1 MKNYKTQSITLAA
14 ILIAA
19 VGSTAILIASTTQY
33 SNAQEEEHTSTVV
46 RDSAVVLLGGRT
58 LPGNN
63 FIHLYDTT
71 PYMIMNGHIAA
82 KLPCNDQ
89 SESPLKILIG
99 SAPNLAAAEFET
111 INELST
117 PGEMCLYH
125 VDVESHPDTT
135 NGTITDIALQNPT
148 EENIEFPSTAT
159 VVIGVNEIA
168 LGAGEGHEGN
178 EEGSAASNST
188 ESMTTSNST
197 G

>member
-1 MKNYKTQSITLAA
+1 MKNNKVQSITLAA
-14 ILIAA
+14 ILLAA
-19 VGSTAILIASTTQY
+19 VGSTSILISSTAQY
-33 SNAQEEEHTSTVV
+33 SNAQEHTSTVV
-46 RDSAVVLLGGRT
+46 RDSAVVLLGERT
-58 LPGNN
+58 LPANN

-89 SESPLKILIG
+89 SESPLKVLIG
-99 SAPNLAAAEFET
+99 SAPNLAPAEFET
-111 INELST
+111 VNELST

-125 VDVESHPDTT
+125 VDLESHPDTA

-148 EENIEFPSTAT
+148 DDNVQFPSTAT

-168 LGAGEGHEGN
+168 PGAEAEHEGSV
-178 EEGSAASNST
+178 EEGNGASNST
-188 ESMTTSNST
+188 ESMNMGNST

>member
-1 MKNYKTQSITLAA
+1 MKNYKVQSITLAA

-19 VGSTAILIASTTQY
+19 VGSTSILIASTTQY
-33 SNAQEEEHTSTVV
+33 SNAQEHTSTVV

-99 SAPNLAAAEFET
+99 SAPNLAPAEFET
-111 INELST
+111 VNELST

-148 EENIEFPSTAT
+148 GENIEFPSTAT

-168 LGAGEGHEGN
+168 PGSGEGHEGN
-178 EEGSAASNST
+178 EEGSATNST
-188 ESMTTSNST
+188 ESMTTGNSI

>member
-1 MKNYKTQSITLAA
+1 MKNYKVQSITLAA
-14 ILIAA
+14 ILLAA
-19 VGSTAILIASTTQY
+19 VGSTSILISSTAQY
-33 SNAQEEEHTSTVV
+33 SNAQEHTSTVV
-46 RDSAVVLLGGRT
+46 RDSAVVLLGERT
-58 LPGNN
+58 LPANN

-89 SESPLKILIG
+89 SESPLKVLIG
-99 SAPNLAAAEFET
+99 SAPNLAPAEFET
-111 INELST
+111 VNESST

-125 VDVESHPDTT
+125 VDLESHPDTA

-148 EENIEFPSTAT
+148 DDNVQFPSTAT

-168 LGAGEGHEGN
+168 PGAEAEH
-178 EEGSAASNST
+178 EEGSGASNRT
-188 ESMTTSNST
+188 ESMNMGNST

>member
-1 MKNYKTQSITLAA
+1 MNNYKTQSITLAA

-19 VGSTAILIASTTQY
+19 VGSTSILIASTTQY
-33 SNAQEEEHTSTVV
+33 SNAQEHTSTVV

-58 LPGNN
+58 LPSHNY
-63 FIHLYDTT
+63 IHLYDTT
-71 PYMIMNGHIAA
+71 PYMIMNGHVAA

-99 SAPNLAAAEFET
+99 SAPNIAPAEFET
-111 INELST
+111 IKELST

-135 NGTITDIALQNPT
+135 NGTITDIAIQNPT
-148 EENIEFPSTAT
+148 GENIDFPSTAT

-168 LGAGEGHEGN
+168 PGAEEGHAGN
-178 EEGSAASNST
+178 VMENMTTTASNST
-188 ESMTTSNST
+188 

>member
-1 MKNYKTQSITLAA
+1 MKNSKVQSITLAA
-14 ILIAA
+14 ILFAA
-19 VGSTAILIASTTQY
+19 VGSTSILISSTAQY
-33 SNAQEEEHTSTVV
+33 SNAQEHTSTVV

-58 LPGNN
+58 LPANN

-71 PYMIMNGHIAA
+71 PYKIMNGHIAA

-89 SESPLKILIG
+89 SESPLKVLIG
-99 SAPNLAAAEFET
+99 SAPNLAPAEFET
-111 INELST
+111 VKELST

-125 VDVESHPDTT
+125 VDLESHPDTA

-148 EENIEFPSTAT
+148 ENNIQFPSTAT

-168 LGAGEGHEGN
+168 PGAETGHV
-178 EEGSAASNST
+178 EGSGASNST
-188 ESMTTSNST
+188 ESMTMSNST

>member
-1 MKNYKTQSITLAA
+1 MKNYKVQSITLAA
-14 ILIAA
+14 ILFAA
-19 VGSTAILIASTTQY
+19 VGSTSILISSAAQY
-33 SNAQEEEHTSTVV
+33 SNAQEHTSTVV
-46 RDSAVVLLGGRT
+46 RDSALVLLGGRT
-58 LPGNN
+58 LPANN

-89 SESPLKILIG
+89 SESPLKVLIG
-99 SAPNLAAAEFET
+99 SAPNLAPAEFET
-111 INELST
+111 VKELST

-125 VDVESHPDTT
+125 VDLESHPDTA

-148 EENIEFPSTAT
+148 ENNIQFPSTAT

-168 LGAGEGHEGN
+168 PAAETGHV
-178 EEGSAASNST
+178 EGSGVSNST
-188 ESMTTSNST
+188 ESMTMSNST

>member
-1 MKNYKTQSITLAA
+1 MKNYKVQSITLAA
-14 ILIAA
+14 ILFAA
-19 VGSTAILIASTTQY
+19 VGSTSILISSTAQY
-33 SNAQEEEHTSTVV
+33 SNAQEHTSTVV

-58 LPGNN
+58 LPANN

-89 SESPLKILIG
+89 SESPLKVLIG
-99 SAPNLAAAEFET
+99 SAAPNLTPAEFET
-111 INELST
+111 VKELST

-125 VDVESHPDTT
+125 VDLESHPDTA

-148 EENIEFPSTAT
+148 EDNVQFPSTAT

-168 LGAGEGHEGN
+168 PGAEAGHFDESG
-178 EEGSAASNST
+178 ASNST
-188 ESMTTSNST
+188 ESMTMGNST